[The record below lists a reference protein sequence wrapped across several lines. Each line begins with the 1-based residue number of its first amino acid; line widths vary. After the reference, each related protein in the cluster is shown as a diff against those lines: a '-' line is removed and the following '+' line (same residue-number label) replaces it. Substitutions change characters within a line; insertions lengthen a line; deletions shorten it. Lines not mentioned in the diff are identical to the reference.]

1 MPRSRVWASRSLRL
15 HQQLVLV
22 VSALVLVAIAMLG
35 GYTAYAQSRAAEQG
49 MRQQALMLA
58 RFIAVSSG
66 NLILTDTLD
75 QVETL
80 ALHTVD
86 LPDVR
91 AVQVS
96 DAKGRSLTH
105 VERPDKG
112 PRRVVFD
119 EPRAAVALPPEPV
132 LSHPAE
138 FLEDQVHPG
147 VVRAWYPIVAGRL
160 IGWVRVDYSR
170 QSLEVLRSQIL
181 QGAAVAGVLAVL
193 VCGVLLVLFMRAP
206 MRALARAT
214 GFAVQLPQADGRQ
227 LRLSRAP
234 AEVQQLVNSLNEA
247 STRLY
252 QQLQDINAGVR
263 TLREHE
269 AQLEAVNEQLG
280 ALFAL
285 SPDGLLTFNSAER
298 VQFVNQ
304 AFLKLTGLKEGQ
316 VRGADAQQL
325 EGLLR
330 QQAVAP
336 QAFAGLEACFDR
348 LDASGSR
355 GQLLTVQRPNTT
367 VLRLIGLRTQGQA
380 VSQVLYAVD
389 VTQQHQLDTMKS
401 EFLSTAAHELRTPM
415 ASIFGFTE
423 LMLHREMKP
432 EQQRDLLGRIHR
444 QSQLMI
450 TILNELLDLA
460 RIESRRGQDFALE
473 TVSLAQCAQAAVRD
487 FQAPGGRQ
495 APEWMAEPDE
505 RGCVRVDR
513 MKLQQSIANILSN
526 AYKYSPQGGSV
537 RMRLVQGGHIP
548 GAELGLEITDQGIG
562 LKPDELARLGERFF
576 RADKSGNIP
585 GTGLGVCIV
594 KELLELMG
602 GHLEVKSQ
610 YLVGTTVTL
619 WLPRVSATSS
629 TPA

>member
-1 MPRSRVWASRSLRL
+1 M
-15 HQQLVLV
+15 
-22 VSALVLVAIAMLG
+22 
-35 GYTAYAQSRAAEQG
+35 
-49 MRQQALMLA
+49 
-58 RFIAVSSG
+58 
-66 NLILTDTLD
+66 
-75 QVETL
+75 
-80 ALHTVD
+80 
-86 LPDVR
+86 
-91 AVQVS
+91 
-96 DAKGRSLTH
+96 
-105 VERPDKG
+105 
-112 PRRVVFD
+112 
-119 EPRAAVALPPEPV
+119 
-132 LSHPAE
+132 
-138 FLEDQVHPG
+138 
-147 VVRAWYPIVAGRL
+147 
-160 IGWVRVDYSR
+160 
-170 QSLEVLRSQIL
+170 
-181 QGAAVAGVLAVL
+181 
-193 VCGVLLVLFMRAP
+193 CGVLLVLFMRSP
-206 MRALARAT
+206 MQALARAT
-214 GFAVQLPQADGRQ
+214 RFAVQLPQADGRQ
-227 LRLSRAP
+227 LQLDRAP
-234 AEVQQLVNSLNEA
+234 AEVQQLVGSLNEA
-247 STRLY
+247 STRLH
-252 QQLQDINAGVR
+252 QQLHDINAGVR

-269 AQLEAVNEQLG
+269 AQLESVNEQLG

-285 SPDGLLTFNSAER
+285 SPDGLLTFNKADR

-304 AFLKLTGLKEGQ
+304 AFLHLTGLKEAQ
-316 VRGADAQQL
+316 VRGADANQL

-336 QAFAGLEACFDR
+336 QAFAGLDACFDR
-348 LDASGSR
+348 LDATGAR
-355 GQLLTVQRPNTT
+355 GQLLTVQRPHTT

-487 FQAPGGRQ
+487 FQVPEGREAPL
-495 APEWMAEPDE
+495 WWAEPDD
-505 RGCVRVDR
+505 RGLVRVDR
-513 MKLQQSIANILSN
+513 QKLQQAFINILSN
-526 AYKYSPQGGSV
+526 AYKYSPQGGPV
-537 RMRLVQGGHIP
+537 RLRLVQGGHIP
-548 GAELGLEITDQGIG
+548 GAELGLEIVDQGMG

-602 GHLEVKSQ
+602 GHLEVQSQ

-619 WLPRVSATSS
+619 WLPRVSATTSA
-629 TPA
+629 PA

>member
-1 MPRSRVWASRSLRL
+1 MSSWLRPRSLRL

-22 VSALVLVAIAMLG
+22 VSALVLVAIALLG
-35 GYTAYAQSRAAEQG
+35 GYTAYAQSRAAEQA
-49 MRQQALMLA
+49 MQQQALMLA
-58 RFIAVSSG
+58 RFMAVSSG

-86 LPDVR
+86 LPDVM

-96 DAKGRSLTH
+96 DAKGHSLTH
-105 VERPDKG
+105 VERPARG

-119 EPRAAVALPPEPV
+119 EPRTTVALPPEPV

-138 FLEDQVHPG
+138 FLEDRPRPG

-170 QSLEVLRSQIL
+170 HSLEVLRTQIL

-214 GFAVQLPQADGRQ
+214 SFAVQLPQADGRQ
-227 LRLSRAP
+227 LSLSRAP
-234 AEVQQLVNSLNEA
+234 AEVQQLVSSLNEA
-247 STRLY
+247 STRLH

-285 SPDGLLTFNSAER
+285 SPDGLLTFNKAER

-316 VRGADAQQL
+316 VRGADAPQL
-325 EGLLR
+325 EALLR

-336 QAFAGLEACFDR
+336 QAFAGLDACFDR
-348 LDASGSR
+348 LDATGAR

-487 FQAPGGRQ
+487 FQAPDGRQ
-495 APEWMAEPDE
+495 APEWWVEPDE

-526 AYKYSPQGGSV
+526 AYKYSPQGGAV
-537 RMRLVQGGHIP
+537 RMRLVHGGHIP